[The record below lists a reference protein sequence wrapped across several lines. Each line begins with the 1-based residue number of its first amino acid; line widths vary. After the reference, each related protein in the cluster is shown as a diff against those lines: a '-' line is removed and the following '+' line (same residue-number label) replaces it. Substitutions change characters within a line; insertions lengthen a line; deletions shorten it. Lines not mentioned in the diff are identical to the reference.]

1 MSCDGCKNLTVMLIK
16 VCGMRD
22 ADNIEQVRRLKPDMM
37 GLIFYARS
45 SRFVGTEPLPHLRAD
60 FAPAAKVGVF
70 VNETVEH
77 IVDIAAQFNLNA
89 VQLHGNESPAECATL
104 RGTGLKVIKA
114 FGIESAA
121 DFERCDS
128 YSGCCD
134 MFLFD
139 TRTVGYGGAGTKFD
153 WSIMAEYK
161 QDMPFILSGGIGPD
175 DAESISHLQHPSLVG
190 IDLNSRFETA
200 PALKDVAKL
209 ERFISQIRITID
221 Y

>member
-1 MSCDGCKNLTVMLIK
+1 MLIK

-22 ADNIEQVRRLKPDMM
+22 ADNIEQVRCLKPDMM

-45 SRFVGTEPLPHLRAD
+45 SRFVGTKPLPHLRAD

-77 IVDIAAQFNLNA
+77 IVDITAQFNLNA
-89 VQLHGNESPAECATL
+89 VQLHGNETPAECATV

-139 TRTVGYGGAGTKFD
+139 TRTAGYGGAGVKFD
-153 WSIMAEYK
+153 WSILAEYK
-161 QDMPFILSGGIGPD
+161 QDTPFLLSGGISAD
-175 DAESISHLQHPSLVG
+175 DAADIRSISHPQLAG

-209 ERFISQIRITID
+209 RRFIADLTTENTK
-221 Y
+221 